1 MMLTG
6 IVMDGVRLVEGPPD
20 MPLLGR
26 VQDVIRLLEACGEHE
41 AEAALLYAPNL
52 TPAFFDLSS
61 GEAGE
66 ILLKLQNYRI
76 RLAVVCPPGSVKLS
90 RRFGDLL
97 AEVRR
102 GREFSVFETR
112 TAALDWLAAHPASH
126 AP

>member
-1 MMLTG
+1 MKLTMAE
-6 IVMDGVRLVEGPPD
+6 VEGVRFVEGQPD
-20 MPLLGR
+20 QAYLSR

-76 RLAVVCPPGSVKLS
+76 RLAVVCPPGSVKFS
-90 RRFGDLL
+90 SRFGDLL

-112 TAALDWLAAHPASH
+112 AAALVWLGGNT
-126 AP
+126 